1 MDILTK
7 HRAVSRAGPRERA
20 LFHSLAVGLR
30 TAELHEPDNE
40 TVASMVAGFMKKL
53 GDGKPTGP
61 TRLSLRNHCVFVDD
75 DRLDIGA
82 SDYLDFRYLM
92 RVFDKWQLGGLAFDP
107 EVSPAEVRELLF
119 AVARGRG
126 EGIEAL
132 SVLLEQRGV
141 SNVTLKPPFLDSPGA
156 TERQVPLRTY
166 SACLDVCR
174 DMQEAVKHNRQ
185 LSTRRLRRV
194 AQSVVDQVLD
204 DEYALLALTTI
215 KEFDDYLFHHSANVA
230 ILSVAMGQ
238 RLGYP
243 KARLGEL
250 CLAAF
255 LHDMG
260 KIEVD
265 KDILGK
271 SGRLEDWE
279 WEEMREHPVHVVH
292 LLLEQE
298 HLSLSTLRAIVAGFE
313 HHLNHDMSGYPKVR
327 QKRSISTFGRII
339 TVADR
344 YDALTTPRPY
354 RVRNFTPYEGVR
366 YLLRNSGTQFDPL
379 LVRVFID
386 ITGLYPPG
394 TVVVLDSGEVG
405 VVQRPPLPGSP
416 IDRPQVLLT
425 SEDRRIVNLSEQ
437 DEQGRHRR
445 SIRQVVN
452 PSNKGLMLALHP
464 LELHI

>member
-1 MDILTK
+1 
-7 HRAVSRAGPRERA
+7 
-20 LFHSLAVGLR
+20 
-30 TAELHEPDNE
+30 
-40 TVASMVAGFMKKL
+40 
-53 GDGKPTGP
+53 
-61 TRLSLRNHCVFVDD
+61 
-75 DRLDIGA
+75 
-82 SDYLDFRYLM
+82 
-92 RVFDKWQLGGLAFDP
+92 
-107 EVSPAEVRELLF
+107 
-119 AVARGRG
+119 
-126 EGIEAL
+126 
-132 SVLLEQRGV
+132 
-141 SNVTLKPPFLDSPGA
+141 
-156 TERQVPLRTY
+156 
-166 SACLDVCR
+166 
-174 DMQEAVKHNRQ
+174 MQEAVKHNRQ